1 MNLSDYVL
9 ARNAYSGV
17 SSLPHMFHNAK
28 SKKVHIFATAQI
40 FLATALDIKL
50 IGVSTYSSVRF
61 INVKHTNV

>member
-17 SSLPHMFHNAK
+17 SSLPHMYHNAK
-28 SKKVHIFATAQI
+28 SQKAQI
-40 FLATALDIKL
+40 ITAAQAFLATALDIKL

>member
-1 MNLSDYVL
+1 MSWLGMLIV
-9 ARNAYSGV
+9 V
-17 SSLPHMFHNAK
+17 SLNFDTCLTMPN
-28 SKKVHIFATAQI
+28 SKKAHIFTTAQI

>member
-1 MNLSDYVL
+1 MSWLGMLIV
-9 ARNAYSGV
+9 V
-17 SSLPHMFHNAK
+17 SLHFHICITMPN
-28 SKKVHIFATAQI
+28 SKKAHIFTAAQA